1 MPTTNTSICNLALDI
16 LTQAPMTD
24 IATDGTPE
32 ANWFVRNFEPI
43 RDAELRKNPW
53 KFAIKRATITADATA
68 PAFGWSYRYALP
80 SGCLRLLPVRYDGE
94 YEYPLVPHEIEAD
107 ASTGVPWILTDQTT
121 PLYVRY
127 IYQVTDATK
136 FDPLFVQALAARL
149 AMHAAHRFT
158 GKQSMIATAGEL
170 YGEAIAEARRANAL
184 EATPERPYDDD
195 VIAAR
200 YASA

>member
-1 MPTTNTSICNLALDI
+1 MPTTNTSICNLAFDI

-24 IATDGTPE
+24 ITTDGTPE
-32 ANWFVRNFEPI
+32 ANWFVRNFEPT

-53 KFAIKRATITADATA
+53 KFSLKRATISVDASA

-80 SGCLRLLPVRYDGE
+80 ADCIRMLPLTYDGE
-94 YEYPLVPHEIEAD
+94 FEGPPIPHEIEA
-107 ASTGVPWILTDQTT
+107 GWILTDEPTSIK
-121 PLYVRY
+121 VRY
-127 IYQVTDATK
+127 IYQVTDPTK